1 MGCAFAT
8 GMTFP
13 RWEEET
19 ELLPLQDFVADS
31 LNPNISGL
39 LNNINQ
45 SYEPVV
51 DQYGDQ
57 SFIFCYFI

>member
-1 MGCAFAT
+1 
-8 GMTFP
+8 
-13 RWEEET
+13 
-19 ELLPLQDFVADS
+19 LQDFVADS

-51 DQYGDQ
+51 DQYGNQ
-57 SFIFCYFI
+57 SFIFVICI